1 MMRPDE
7 RKRLLRVLC
16 EFANRVEKLA
26 GEQSDVP
33 LFIVYIERQLER
45 LLERA
50 IEERINRVL

>member
-26 GEQSDVP
+26 GEQREVAP
-33 LFIVYIERQLER
+33 FIAYLENQLGR